1 MFFMV
6 WYIFLC
12 VSNCCLKR
20 EEIWGNKFCFFM
32 CEDILFYCVIIY
44 VGKCFY
50 FLFAFVDIFE
60 LIIVIIFNSMGK
72 YKYVVVFKL
81 Y

>member
-1 MFFMV
+1 
-6 WYIFLC
+6 
-12 VSNCCLKR
+12 
-20 EEIWGNKFCFFM
+20 M

-81 Y
+81 YWI